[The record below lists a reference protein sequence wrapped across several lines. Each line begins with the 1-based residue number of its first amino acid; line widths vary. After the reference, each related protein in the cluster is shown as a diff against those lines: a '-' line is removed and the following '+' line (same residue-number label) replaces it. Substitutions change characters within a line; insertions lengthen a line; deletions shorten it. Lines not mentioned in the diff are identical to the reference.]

1 MYELEKENLRR
12 FSRYIVQVLRPSY
25 IRVFLTAYLDEESV
39 ERILSEEKSS
49 VSSAAQMLL
58 EKMWQLEEAG
68 WFQAFLDTLHN
79 SEYTGLYAAVSKW
92 DFKELEELQP
102 FKRLLDRIEP
112 SITKNMKPRELLAHM
127 SDCITQREC
136 EEIRAVRKTHFG
148 PVSVLMNPAATL
160 RCLKTPAALLCLI
173 HSHQQDQCGCV
184 AASERLVASLRRSD
198 KPWFKILKM
207 ALDTCSQKLALQLLE
222 LNTGFCV
229 LVLDSLLTETCFQRR
244 LDGKTMQQMLNCVC
258 SGVVAGVSE
267 RAEER
272 KLREYQKELAIAAFS
287 GQNTIICA
295 PTGCGKT
302 IVALAICEHHLKKFP
317 GKAKVVFMATK
328 VEVYEQQYKL
338 FIQHFSKDPDVRV
351 TGVCGE
357 MEVCLRTVVESNDV
371 VVLTPQCLVNALQ
384 DGELESLQ
392 VFTLLLL
399 DECHNTTGKHPYNN
413 IMNRY
418 LDIKLTST
426 AHTLPQ
432 VVGLTASV
440 GISSFK
446 NQQEA
451 EINICQL
458 CANLDAR
465 VISTVTTHID
475 ELRSYV
481 HIPEKDFFEVP
492 PRTSDPFIRIM
503 CNIMSNIE
511 ELAKKVYNIET
522 LSPIVNRD
530 YGSQKYEQWI
540 VAVQKGCKLLQLD
553 DPEQERRVCRALFNY
568 TEHLR
573 KYNDALI
580 INEDARTKD
589 ALDYLQ
595 AFIDQVRAAGYDDT
609 ERKLT
614 AFFDAQRDQLQHLAT
629 EGQENPKLQELKF
642 ILEEE
647 YRNNDQTRTVL
658 FVRTRAL
665 ADALKKWIDET
676 DSLKF
681 LKPGVLIGR
690 GRRSS
695 QLVGSGMT
703 LTSQKGVLDSFKSS
717 DQNKILIA
725 TSVAD
730 EGIDIPTCNLVLMY
744 EYVGNVVKMVQ
755 VRGRGRAAGSRCFLI
770 SSRKERIEKEK
781 QNMQREKIVEKA
793 IASLQSSPEKLQAK
807 VDLFQK
813 NDKIK
818 RHYMSLS
825 PEKPRAVGS
834 YKLLCAKCEMF
845 ACFSHDLRVLKECHH
860 IVLDRSVF
868 QRCATEPHHNPKSF
882 GGITKT
888 QKMYCKE
895 CKHDWGII
903 ASYLSIRDLPIVKI
917 DSFVIQNVETLQKQ
931 WYRKWRDVT
940 FAMQE
945 FDLTEITPETW
956 GVRE

>member
-1 MYELEKENLRR
+1 MYELEKENLRC
-12 FSRYIVQVLRPSY
+12 FSRYIIQILRPSY
-25 IRVFLTAYLDEESV
+25 IRVFMTTYLDEESV

-49 VSSAAQMLL
+49 VTSAAQMLL
-58 EKMWQLEEAG
+58 ERMWQLEEAG
-68 WFQAFLDTLHN
+68 WFQAFLDTLHT

-92 DFKELEELQP
+92 DFKELDDMQP

-112 SITKNMKPRELLAHM
+112 SITKNMKPRELLTHM

-136 EEIRAVRKTHFG
+136 EEIRAVE
-148 PVSVLMNPAATL
+148 
-160 RCLKTPAALLCLI
+160 
-173 HSHQQDQCGCV
+173 DQSGCV
-184 AASERLVASLRRSD
+184 AASERLVDSLRRSD
-198 KPWFKILKM
+198 KPWFKVLKM
-207 ALDTCSQKLALQLLE
+207 ALEACSQKLALQLLE
-222 LNTGFCV
+222 PSTDESEKCVSEDEENMDTMTTVRFEYREEGESDCGLLKSINEINHTDWLNEG
-229 LVLDSLLTETCFQRR
+229 
-244 LDGKTMQQMLNCVC
+244 
-258 SGVVAGVSE
+258 AGVMAGVIE
-267 RAEER
+267 RAAER
-272 KLREYQKELAIAAFS
+272 KLREYQKELATAAFS

-338 FIQHFSKDPDVRV
+338 FIEHFSKDPDVRV

-357 MEVCLRTVVESNDV
+357 MEVCMRTVVESNDV

-384 DGELESLQ
+384 AGELESLQ
-392 VFTLLLL
+392 VFSLLLL

-418 LDIKLTST
+418 LDIKLTGST
-426 AHTLPQ
+426 HTLPQ
-432 VVGLTASV
+432 IVGLTASV
-440 GISSFK
+440 GIGSFK

-465 VISTVTTHID
+465 VIATVTTNID

-492 PRTSDPFIRIM
+492 PRTSDPFIRIIS
-503 CNIMSNIE
+503 NIMSNIE

-595 AFIDQVRAAGYDDT
+595 AFIEQVRNAGYDDT

-614 AFFDAQRDQLQHLAT
+614 AFFDAQRDQFQRLAT

-665 ADALKKWIDET
+665 ADALKKWIDESE
-676 DSLKF
+676 SLKF

-717 DQNKILIA
+717 DQSKILIA

-730 EGIDIPTCNLVLMY
+730 EGIDIPQCNLVLMY

-770 SSRKERIEKEK
+770 SSRKERIEKER

-793 IASLQSSPEKLQAK
+793 IASLQTSPEKLQAK
-807 VDLFQK
+807 VNLFQK
-813 NDKIK
+813 TDKIK
-818 RHYMSLS
+818 RDYMSLS
-825 PEKPRAVGS
+825 PEKPRTVGS
-834 YKLLCAKCEMF
+834 YKLLCAKCEKF

-860 IVLDRSVF
+860 VVLDRSVF
-868 QRCATEPHHNPKSF
+868 QRCATEPHQNPKSF

-888 QKMYCKE
+888 QKMYCAD

-903 ASYLSIRDLPIVKI
+903 ASYLSIRDLPILKI
-917 DSFVIQNVETLQKQ
+917 ESFVVQNVVTLQKQ

-956 GVRE
+956 GLRE

>member
-25 IRVFLTAYLDEESV
+25 IRIFLTAYLDEESV

-49 VSSAAQMLL
+49 VTSAAEMLL
-58 EKMWQLEEAG
+58 ERMWQLEEAG
-68 WFQAFLDTLHN
+68 WFQAFLDSLHA

-92 DFKELEELQP
+92 DFKELDDLQP
-102 FKRLLDRIEP
+102 FRRLLDRIEP

-127 SDCITQREC
+127 SDCISQREC
-136 EEIRAVRKTHFG
+136 EEIRAVE
-148 PVSVLMNPAATL
+148 
-160 RCLKTPAALLCLI
+160 
-173 HSHQQDQCGCV
+173 DQSGCV

-198 KPWFKILKM
+198 KPWFKVLKM
-207 ALDTCSQKLALQLLE
+207 ALDACSQKLALQLLE
-222 LNTGFCV
+222 PNTDESEKCVSDDEENMGTMATVRFEYREEGESDDGLLKSINEIGLTDRLNQGA
-229 LVLDSLLTETCFQRR
+229 
-244 LDGKTMQQMLNCVC
+244 
-258 SGVVAGVSE
+258 GVVAGVSE
-267 RAEER
+267 REER
-272 KLREYQKELAIAAFS
+272 KLREYQKELATATFS

-338 FIQHFSKDPDVRV
+338 FIEHFSKDPDVRV

-418 LDIKLTST
+418 LDIKLAST
-426 AHTLPQ
+426 THTLPQ
-432 VVGLTASV
+432 VVGLTASM
-440 GISSFK
+440 SSG
-446 NQQEA
+446 
-451 EINICQL
+451 
-458 CANLDAR
+458 R
-465 VISTVTTHID
+465 MYTY
-475 ELRSYV
+475 LRKTFSRY
-481 HIPEKDFFEVP
+481 PP
-492 PRTSDPFIRIM
+492 APRTPFIRIM
-503 CNIMSNIE
+503 SNIMSNIE

-595 AFIDQVRAAGYDDT
+595 AFIEQVRKAGYDDT

-690 GRRSS
+690 GRKSS

-770 SSRKERIEKEK
+770 SSRKERIEKER

-807 VDLFQK
+807 VYLFQQ

-818 RHYMSLS
+818 RLYMSLS

-834 YKLLCAKCEMF
+834 YKLLCAKCEKF

-888 QKMYCKE
+888 QKMYCRE

-917 DSFVIQNVETLQKQ
+917 ESFVIQNIETLQKQ